1 MERKIHPALLRLFVI
16 FPNILSYVLLIGL
29 VIFVTSNYAILQQSG
44 ALAMWLAIIAILA
57 PAALFTT
64 YRIRQKIKAGAM

>member
-1 MERKIHPALLRLFVI
+1 MEKKIHPALLRLFVI
-16 FPNILSYVLLIGL
+16 FPNILSYILLIGL
-29 VIFVTSNYAILQQSG
+29 VIFVSSNYAVLQQNG
-44 ALAMWLAIIAILA
+44 ALPMWLGIIAVLA

>member
-29 VIFVTSNYAILQQSG
+29 IIFVTSNYAILQQSG
-44 ALAMWLAIIAILA
+44 ALAMWLVIIAILA

-64 YRIRQKIKAGAM
+64 YRIRQKIKSGAM